1 MIGIF
6 KKRTGTKVKVLVEY
20 ELDYDVEIDKNNV
33 SDIVD
38 FQDIIKDYNN
48 IVGIHD
54 LEFKAI
60 RS

>member
-1 MIGIF
+1 MGIF

-20 ELDYDVEIDKNNV
+20 ELDYDEKIDKDNI

-38 FQDIIKDYNN
+38 FRDIIKDHNN
-48 IVGIHD
+48 IIAVHD
-54 LEFKAI
+54 VEFKAI

>member
-1 MIGIF
+1 MGIF

-20 ELDYDVEIDKNNV
+20 ELDYDEKIDKDNI
-33 SDIVD
+33 SDIMD
-38 FQDIIKDYNN
+38 FRDIIKDHNN
-48 IVGIHD
+48 IIAVHD

>member
-1 MIGIF
+1 MGIF

-20 ELDYDVEIDKNNV
+20 ELDYDEKIDKDNV

>member
-6 KKRTGTKVKVLVEY
+6 KMRTGTKVKVLVEY
-20 ELDYDVEIDKNNV
+20 ELDYDVEIDKDNV

>member
-20 ELDYDVEIDKNNV
+20 ELDYDVEIDKDNV

>member
-1 MIGIF
+1 MGIF

>member
-1 MIGIF
+1 MLGIF